1 MQPILTALK
10 DIPGVVGSF
19 VLTPQGAL
27 VAREMPAIYPDSV
40 FPEIGRR
47 LRSVSEAIDGQ
58 VPDFNDLLLKFESYW
73 LLVRR
78 STQGF
83 LSILTTDTVNYP
95 ALKMATNVA
104 LKQVNESMAT
114 AVPLAIASP
123 PPEAAQE
130 QAPQPAAASSASPA
144 TKPRRFWRGQ
154 AMD

>member
-1 MQPILTALK
+1 MQPILAALK

-47 LRSVSEAIDGQ
+47 LCSVSEAIDGQ
-58 VPDFNDLLLKFESYW
+58 VAGFNDLLLKFESYW

-78 STQGF
+78 SAQGS

-104 LKQVNESMAT
+104 LKQVNEQMAA
-114 AVPLAIASP
+114 AVPMAIA
-123 PPEAAQE
+123 
-130 QAPQPAAASSASPA
+130 APQPAAVPEPPAQPAALAASAGA
-144 TKPRRFWRGQ
+144 KPRRLWRGQ
-154 AMD
+154 VLD